1 MPLDGRINPQ
11 RCEPSNIRSNIRL
24 NIHLI
29 EHLIEHSIDH
39 LIALPNLQRWTPVD
53 TPGIVWVHRS
63 RPKDLI
69 VMVHV
74 AIANIVMAHIA
85 IAYIVMA
92 NAAITY
98 IAIAYTFRPMMSC
111 YIHVYRNH
119 DDAETTTIQAAK
131 EVAAWNVQSDVP
143 SIVPSNLPSNV
154 RCRTQREILM
164 KNSERR
170 RQFVLRNPCCRRH
183 IFFASKNISIV
194 PIFDATGDWR
204 LWHHDGAEAT
214 TRRARKEAAP
224 SNVPSNIPSNVLS
237 NARCRTWREIPRR
250 NTEHRQQFLPRIPCC
265 GRHTNYYRP
274 SEKLMDLPTCDMAM
288 YGCKRLYSNGL

>member
-1 MPLDGRINPQ
+1 
-11 RCEPSNIRSNIRL
+11 
-24 NIHLI
+24 
-29 EHLIEHSIDH
+29 
-39 LIALPNLQRWTPVD
+39 
-53 TPGIVWVHRS
+53 VHRS

-204 LWHHDGAEAT
+204 L
-214 TRRARKEAAP
+214 
-224 SNVPSNIPSNVLS
+224 
-237 NARCRTWREIPRR
+237 
-250 NTEHRQQFLPRIPCC
+250 
-265 GRHTNYYRP
+265 
-274 SEKLMDLPTCDMAM
+274 
-288 YGCKRLYSNGL
+288 